1 MAVVGYF
8 GGFRNVELKAL
19 KFGFLIDG
27 DSNCTSQKV
36 VEKSEDGSYWF
47 TFYRSKQRG
56 CQIVSQICVPK
67 CSNEMMKCRDSVER
81 VPLGVCPASVIDE
94 YLNVLASDFNCCIE
108 DLDGD
113 FFKSTHGKN
122 ANKFVKV
129 PLGKNKLSRVGIE
142 FAQELMLPNPTSYT
156 GHCWRRSCST
166 NSSDAGVNVTS
177 LMAHMGWADPKTAIR
192 YVQKSKQSAHQM
204 AMYLCNAQRFNLK
217 PDDLFQLPKVVPD
230 LKSNYLPSRIQF
242 PSAAVSNSF
251 SFNSSHCQD
260 EVDTD
265 VAQNFVTDDAQSIV
279 RSLSSADLESGI
291 LAVKVDKSVVDGV
304 SVLPTVLA
312 TAPTVIPIVLPTAS
326 SAPTVIPSSLSV
338 VPSELV
344 ANQSLSSGVESS
356 LARLVGSIVNSGTIH
371 FNIQFVSK

>member
-1 MAVVGYF
+1 M
-8 GGFRNVELKAL
+8 
-19 KFGFLIDG
+19 
-27 DSNCTSQKV
+27 
-36 VEKSEDGSYWF
+36 
-47 TFYRSKQRG
+47 
-56 CQIVSQICVPK
+56 
-67 CSNEMMKCRDSVER
+67 
-81 VPLGVCPASVIDE
+81 
-94 YLNVLASDFNCCIE
+94 
-108 DLDGD
+108 
-113 FFKSTHGKN
+113 
-122 ANKFVKV
+122 KV

-142 FAQELMLPNPTSYT
+142 FAQELMLPNPTAYT

-242 PSAAVSNSF
+242 PSAAVSNSS

>member
-67 CSNEMMKCRDSVER
+67 CSNEMIKCRDSVER

-142 FAQELMLPNPTSYT
+142 FAQELMLPNPTAYT

-217 PDDLFQLPKVVPD
+217 PDELFQLPKVVPD
-230 LKSNYLPSRIQF
+230 LKSTYLPSRIQF
-242 PSAAVSNSF
+242 PAAADSNF
-251 SFNSSHCQD
+251 SSINSSNCHD
-260 EVDTD
+260 GVDND
-265 VAQNFVTDDAQSIV
+265 VADNLFIDDAQNIV
-279 RSLSSADLESGI
+279 RSDLESGS
-291 LAVKVDKSVVDGV
+291 LDVKVDKSVVDGV
-304 SVLPTVLA
+304 TVFPVTVLPTDPA
-312 TAPTVIPIVLPTAS
+312 FVLPTAPS
-326 SAPTVIPSSLSV
+326 ALSAPTMSSSALSI
-338 VPSELV
+338 VPIEQV
-344 ANQSLSSGVESS
+344 ANQSLSSGIESS
-356 LARLVGSIVNSGTIH
+356 LARLIGSIVNSGTIN